1 MLDAQENI
9 TMLTTTTTKITGPPK
24 PRVMVAEDN
33 TTLRR
38 LVEMS
43 LRTREVDLLI
53 VENGQQAVDA
63 ASNNEFDLIL
73 MDLHMPVM
81 DGFEATQAIRKF
93 EESGDRRTTI
103 VAVSCDDERM
113 NRCHEIGM
121 DGYEKKPA
129 NYFQVLR
136 TPALV

>member
-1 MLDAQENI
+1 MP
-9 TMLTTTTTKITGPPK
+9 TTTTKITGPPK

-33 TTLRR
+33 STLRR

-43 LRTREVDLLI
+43 LRTRELDLLI

-93 EESGDRRTTI
+93 ERSGDRRTTI
-103 VAVSCDDERM
+103 VAVSCDEERM
-113 NRCHEIGM
+113 NKCREIGM

-129 NYFQVLR
+129 NYFQVIQNWLR

>member
-1 MLDAQENI
+1 
-9 TMLTTTTTKITGPPK
+9 MLTMTTKTTGPPK

-43 LRTREVDLLI
+43 LRAREVDLLI

-81 DGFEATQAIRKF
+81 DGFEATQAIRRF
-93 EESGDRRTTI
+93 EETGARRTTI
-103 VAVSCDDERM
+103 IAVSCDEERM
-113 NRCHEIGM
+113 KICHEMGM

-129 NYFQVLR
+129 NYFQVIQNWLR